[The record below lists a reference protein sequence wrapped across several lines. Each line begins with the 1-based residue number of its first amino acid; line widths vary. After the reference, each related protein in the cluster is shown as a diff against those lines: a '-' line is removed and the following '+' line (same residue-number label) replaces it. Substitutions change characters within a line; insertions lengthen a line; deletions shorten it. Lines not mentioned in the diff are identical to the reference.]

1 VVLSS
6 LLALGL
12 VASPARVRA
21 RRYEPPPISPTS
33 PVRPIE
39 PMSPMS
45 AIDARR
51 LITAAT
57 VRVVGFGNSALHS
70 GSGVACGDGATIT
83 NRHVVEGSAAINVAP
98 HEGPVAFGPV
108 ELSTEADVAVVRT
121 QLRISEWVRLADHDP
136 GRGEPLT
143 IAGYPVGGVAL
154 EVHAARVVDYV
165 AGRYRDERAT
175 VMRVSLNPQP
185 GMSGG
190 PVFDA
195 GGRLAGLVYASEGQ
209 SGYGLVIPA
218 SRLRVALNGSG
229 VRPPVGCA

>member
-1 VVLSS
+1 MMGWALVWFSS
-6 LLALGL
+6 MLALSL
-12 VASPARVRA
+12 VLVPAPVGA
-21 RRYEPPPISPTS
+21 PGAELGPVSPISP
-33 PVRPIE
+33 V
-39 PMSPMS
+39 
-45 AIDARR
+45 DARR
-51 LITAAT
+51 LITATT

-98 HEGPVAFGPV
+98 HEGPVAFGRV
-108 ELSTEADVAVVRT
+108 ELSAAADVAVVRT
-121 QLRISEWVRLADHDP
+121 QLRTGESVRLADHDP
-136 GRGEPLT
+136 ARGEPVT

-154 EVHAARVVDYV
+154 EVHPARVVDYV

-218 SRLRVALNGSG
+218 SRLRVVLKGSNGLTDVS
-229 VRPPVGCA
+229 CA

>member
-1 VVLSS
+1 MGLALVVFSS

-12 VASPARVRA
+12 VLSPAPVGA
-21 RRYEPPPISPTS
+21 PETEPGPVSPISPS
-33 PVRPIE
+33 
-39 PMSPMS
+39 
-45 AIDARR
+45 DARR
-51 LITAAT
+51 LITATT
-57 VRVVGFGNSALHS
+57 VRVLGFGNSALNS

-98 HEGPVAFGPV
+98 HDGPVAFGRV
-108 ELSTEADVAVVRT
+108 ELSAEADVAVVRT
-121 QLRISEWVRLADHDP
+121 QLQPAESVRLADHDP
-136 GRGEPLT
+136 VRGEAVT

-154 EVHAARVVDYV
+154 EVHPATVVDYV
-165 AGRYRDERAT
+165 AGRYRDEHAT

-218 SRLRVALNGSG
+218 SRLLLALNGSG
-229 VRPPVGCA
+229 GLTRVGCV